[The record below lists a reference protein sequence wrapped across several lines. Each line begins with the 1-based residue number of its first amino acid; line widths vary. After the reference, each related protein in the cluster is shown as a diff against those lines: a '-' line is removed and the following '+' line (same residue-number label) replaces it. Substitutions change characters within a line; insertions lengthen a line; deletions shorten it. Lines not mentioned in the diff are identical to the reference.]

1 MSLPSV
7 GVTGAV
13 AYRTIEASGVRYGRN
28 TCGGKNTELLYM
40 LLNYH

>member
-1 MSLPSV
+1 MSLSSV
-7 GVTGAV
+7 GVTGVV

-28 TCGGKNTELLYM
+28 TRGEKNTELLYV